1 MIEMGSWI
9 GLAAMTR
16 SEITIN
22 VSWDNLGVIP
32 STLENWN
39 YIRAQGDD
47 IYIRRMKMGTKLKQ
61 ILTVQFLP
69 SQMRLGQGLRLIY

>member
-1 MIEMGSWI
+1 LGWI

-16 SEITIN
+16 SEITIKD

-32 STLENWN
+32 STFRKIGITLE
-39 YIRAQGDD
+39 QGM
-47 IYIRRMKMGTKLKQ
+47 IFIFRRMKMGTKLKQ

-69 SQMRLGQGLRLIY
+69 SQMRLGQDLRLIY

>member
-1 MIEMGSWI
+1 
-9 GLAAMTR
+9 MTR
-16 SEITIN
+16 SEITIKD

-32 STLENWN
+32 STFRKMDLE
-39 YIRAQGDD
+39 RRGDD

-69 SQMRLGQGLRLIY
+69 SQMRLGGLRLIY